1 MWGKAHC
8 QHVEENNCSLTQ
20 TLSDVTFIMQTGPAV
35 SKEDSICLARVRSKE
50 DKSKKWNRRKKYY
63 STEAFLNIPC

>member
-35 SKEDSICLARVRSKE
+35 SKDKE
-50 DKSKKWNRRKKYY
+50 QGKKNPYIYAQGQKNKEKRESPAGKDE
-63 STEAFLNIPC
+63 TPFV